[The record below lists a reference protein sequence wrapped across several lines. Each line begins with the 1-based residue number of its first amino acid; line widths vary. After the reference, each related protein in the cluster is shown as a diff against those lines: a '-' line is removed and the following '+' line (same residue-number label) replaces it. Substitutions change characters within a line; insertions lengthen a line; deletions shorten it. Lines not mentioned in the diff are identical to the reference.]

1 LDNKTKK
8 KNPKLYHGT
17 GCLRIVFGNK
27 LQKWRISVKKITVK
41 IYFCRYNKVIE

>member
-1 LDNKTKK
+1 VFWITKLK
-8 KNPKLYHGT
+8 KNPKFYHGT

-41 IYFCRYNKVIE
+41 INFAGIIK